1 MRFRDDTA
9 RWYWILVTAKEYR
22 VNSQDKGPGFLSE
35 TMLVDI
41 RFVCF
46 PPVRIV
52 TLLLRVLGNLLLE
65 LLFYFYF
72 STCFHIIKDTFP
84 LKNTHAQHVIFSYPV
99 LLKNHKSQKR
109 QRSFLNDIL
118 YSCLLGGRHKVNNEM
133 DLVIEIICDIQ
144 YDVTR
149 NQRFFDLL
157 LIQTSLEKS
166 MPNIQWSIDF
176 FGKLF
181 YQTII
186 NIINFLEERY
196 DPS

>member
-1 MRFRDDTA
+1 MRFRDDTV
-9 RWYWILVTAKEYR
+9 RWHWILVTAKDYR
-22 VNSQDKGPGFLSE
+22 INLQGKGPGFLSE
-35 TMLVDI
+35 TMLMDI

-52 TLLLRVLGNLLLE
+52 TLLFRVLGNVPFE

-72 STCFHIIKDTFP
+72 STCFHIIKDIFLLIKYTY
-84 LKNTHAQHVIFSYPV
+84 TACYFSYPV
-99 LLKNHKSQKR
+99 LLKNHKSQKS

-118 YSCLLGGRHKVNNEM
+118 YSCLLCGKHKANNEM

-149 NQRFFDLL
+149 NQRFSNLL
-157 LIQTSLEKS
+157 LIQTSLEIS
-166 MPNIQWSIDF
+166 LPNVQWSIDF

-186 NIINFLEERY
+186 NIINFWEERY

>member
-1 MRFRDDTA
+1 M
-9 RWYWILVTAKEYR
+9 
-22 VNSQDKGPGFLSE
+22 
-35 TMLVDI
+35 
-41 RFVCF
+41 
-46 PPVRIV
+46 
-52 TLLLRVLGNLLLE
+52 
-65 LLFYFYF
+65 
-72 STCFHIIKDTFP
+72 
-84 LKNTHAQHVIFSYPV
+84 
-99 LLKNHKSQKR
+99 LLKNHKSQKS

-118 YSCLLGGRHKVNNEM
+118 YSCLLGGKHKANNEM

-149 NQRFFDLL
+149 NQRFSDLL
-157 LIQTSLEKS
+157 LIQTSLEIS
-166 MPNIQWSIDF
+166 LPNVQWSIDF